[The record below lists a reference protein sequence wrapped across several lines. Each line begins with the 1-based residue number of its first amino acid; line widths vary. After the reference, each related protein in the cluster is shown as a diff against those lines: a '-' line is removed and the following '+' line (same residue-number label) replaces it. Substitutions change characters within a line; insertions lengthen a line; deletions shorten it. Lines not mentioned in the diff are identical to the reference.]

1 MLSLQNVL
9 FCILSPCLHR
19 PGENMDNTI
28 IQEASASET
37 MNGDATPECAA
48 DIPSDAAAATTD
60 AAPAAT
66 ETKSYDDLFPSLP
79 TSGRNPAA
87 GGPANNAWNRKPV
100 LASSTVTQVRY
111 VNMYMPRG
119 EQCSCPKSKW
129 GGILCSI
136 TMSSR
141 ILINLELG
149 LLLLL
154 GPKMFMML
162 ISLRHLIS
170 LMSNYMN

>member
-1 MLSLQNVL
+1 MLHPQTSYV
-9 FCILSPCLHR
+9 CILSPCLHR

-119 EQCSCPKSKW
+119 EQCSCPAALRLLRANEV
-129 GGILCSI
+129 GFLVEFHACCRE
-136 TMSSR
+136 TSS
-141 ILINLELG
+141 
-149 LLLLL
+149 
-154 GPKMFMML
+154 
-162 ISLRHLIS
+162 S
-170 LMSNYMN
+170 